1 MAQSVSL
8 QHKGDEK
15 MEKIRN
21 EVPEAMA
28 RAAAHWWAERADGT
42 AHHNNRG
49 GDRASVLAG
58 MLADMMNEPP
68 KVGAM
73 EQFEEILAEK
83 IMTAEL
89 PYMWRSIWVDYCPD
103 KILFE
108 AAREAGVNCN
118 NFPWKTGM
126 CIDPDEGT
134 IMVRHGMG
142 PWEKIY
148 PEVQ

>member
-1 MAQSVSL
+1 
-8 QHKGDEK
+8 

-49 GDRASVLAG
+49 GDLASVFAG
-58 MLADMMNEPP
+58 ILADMMNEPP
-68 KVGAM
+68 KVGAL
-73 EQFEEILAEK
+73 ERFEEILAEK

-89 PYMWRSIWVDYCPD
+89 PYMWRSIWVDYGPD

-126 CIDPDEGT
+126 CIDPDKGE
-134 IMVRHGMG
+134 IMVRISMG

>member
-1 MAQSVSL
+1 
-8 QHKGDEK
+8 

-42 AHHNNRG
+42 AHHNTRG
-49 GDRASVLAG
+49 GDMASVFAG
-58 MLADMMNEPP
+58 ALADMMNEPP
-68 KVGAM
+68 KVGAL
-73 EQFEEILAEK
+73 ERFEELLAEK

-89 PYMWRSIWVDYCPD
+89 PCMWLSIWVDYGPD
-103 KILFE
+103 EILFE

-126 CIDPDEGT
+126 CIDPDKGE
-134 IMVRHGMG
+134 IMVRISMG
-142 PWEKIY
+142 PWKKIY

>member
-1 MAQSVSL
+1 
-8 QHKGDEK
+8 
-15 MEKIRN
+15 MEAKRN

-49 GDRASVLAG
+49 GDLASVFAG
-58 MLADMMNEPP
+58 ILADTMNEPP
-68 KVGAM
+68 KVGAL
-73 EQFEEILAEK
+73 ERFEEILAEK
-83 IMTAEL
+83 IMTAER
-89 PYMWRSIWVDYCPD
+89 PYMCRHIWVDYGPD
-103 KILFE
+103 RILCE
-108 AAREAGVNCN
+108 AAKEAGISCN

-126 CIDPDEGT
+126 HIDPEKGE
-134 IMVRHGMG
+134 IIVRLSMG

>member
-1 MAQSVSL
+1 MKTA
-8 QHKGDEK
+8 
-15 MEKIRN
+15 RN

-49 GDRASVLAG
+49 NDLASVFAG
-58 MLADMMNEPP
+58 ILADKMNEPP
-68 KVGAM
+68 KVGAL
-73 EQFEEILAEK
+73 ERFEEILAEK

-89 PYMWRSIWVDYCPD
+89 PYMWRSIWVDYGPD
-103 KILFE
+103 MILFE
-108 AAREAGVNCN
+108 AAKEAGISCN

-126 CIDPDEGT
+126 HIDVEKGE
-134 IMVRHGMG
+134 ISVRISMG

-148 PEVQ
+148 PEVKG